1 MSRMVRASESL
12 SRQFDGGV
20 SGLLD
25 RLRNGSDPDSVRFF
39 SAFDSFLF
47 EFGSRGSNEWDVCTV
62 TWETNPDIPLA
73 LIERMRLQDDGQS
86 PEVNAERLRVDRE
99 RQTER
104 VRAQLSSTPKAL
116 AAFEQ
121 ARGAAIAYIIARER
135 NKTNAVRVLQ
145 EARLAFRE
153 LGLRMVARG
162 HFGRWD
168 DINMIREDELD
179 ALLQEPRRYGEIA
192 NERLGWAD
200 QLQHLSPPFVVYR
213 HVPPPSTWEAKTA
226 ETAKPAA
233 PGDQL
238 QGLAA
243 CPGQATGRARVIKD
257 PADAHQLGIGEV
269 LVAPMTDPGWTP
281 LFVSAAAIV
290 VDVGSQLSHAA
301 IVSRELGI
309 PCVVGLSHASTRIP
323 DGAMISV
330 DGSAGTVTLL

>member
-1 MSRMVRASESL
+1 M
-12 SRQFDGGV
+12 
-20 SGLLD
+20 LD
-25 RLRNGSDPDSVRFF
+25 RLRNDSDPDSIRFLE
-39 SAFDSFLF
+39 AFEGFLF
-47 EFGSRGSNEWDVCTV
+47 EFGSRGNNEWDVCTV
-62 TWETNPDIPLA
+62 TWETHPDIPIA
-73 LIERMRLQDDGQS
+73 LIERMRLQGEGQS
-86 PEVNAERLRVDRE
+86 PEVNAERLRADRE
-99 RQTER
+99 RGTER
-104 VRAQLSSTPKAL
+104 VRAQLSGTPEAL

-121 ARGAAIAYIIARER
+121 ALGAAIAYMIARER

-162 HFGRWD
+162 HFRNWD

-179 ALLQEPRRYGEIA
+179 ALLQGPRQFGEIA
-192 NERLGWAD
+192 KQRLDWAD
-200 QLQHLSPPFVVYR
+200 QLQQLSPPYVVYR
-213 HVPPPSTWEAKTA
+213 HVPPPSTWEAKA
-226 ETAKPAA
+226 GETAKPAA

-243 CPGQATGRARVIKD
+243 CPGQATGRARVIRD
-257 PADAHQLGIGEV
+257 PADAHQLGVGEI
-269 LVAPMTDPGWTP
+269 LIAPMTDPGWTP

-323 DGAMISV
+323 DGSMISV
-330 DGSAGTVTLL
+330 DGSSGTVTLL